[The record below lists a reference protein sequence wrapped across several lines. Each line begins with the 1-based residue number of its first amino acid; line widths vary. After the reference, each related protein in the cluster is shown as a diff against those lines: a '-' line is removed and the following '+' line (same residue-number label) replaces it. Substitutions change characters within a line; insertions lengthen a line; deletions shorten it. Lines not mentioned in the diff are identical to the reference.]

1 MVRPMVH
8 SRKHYVQQAI
18 AEVGAGAVVTT
29 GIAVAVETPTAVN
42 HIQEGSSVK
51 AVYVERWMRGG
62 TSSLLAS
69 GQSIVYKK
77 MSDSTNPS
85 ATDLA
90 ALGDWDNKKNILYT
104 TMGLF
109 NTEADSAIAII
120 RQWIKIPKSKQRFG
134 LGDSLNISSFAAVAS
149 DFCGFQTYKEY
160 T

>member
-8 SRKHYVQQAI
+8 SKKHYVQQSI
-18 AEVGAGAVVTT
+18 AEVGAGTVVTT
-29 GIAVAVETPTAVN
+29 GIAVAVETPTALN
-42 HIQEGSSVK
+42 HVKEGSSIK
-51 AVYVERWMRGG
+51 AVYIERWMRGG

-69 GQSIVYKK
+69 GQTIVYKK
-77 MSDSTNPS
+77 MSDSSNPS
-85 ATDLA
+85 ASDMA

-120 RQWIKIPKSKQRFG
+120 RQWVKIPKSKQRFG
-134 LGDSLNISSFAAVAS
+134 LGDSLNIASFAPVAT